1 MVKHKMYSTDY
12 KNKLGAEMVGG
23 ISIAEIS
30 KRENV
35 SSQTLKRW
43 KDEYLNFSGEETIS
57 KKEVTDLRKK
67 VGELSVLLADALL
80 EIDILKK
87 TEKFLVVKKSKEL
100 LSSAI
105 SPSSFEFSKKYN
117 SSGIHCDYKYWAKES
132 RCRTCIGYRFQYC

>member
-1 MVKHKMYSTDY
+1 MVKRKMYSIDY

-23 ISIAEIS
+23 ISMAEVS

-87 TEKFLVVKKSKEL
+87 TEKFLVVKKRKEL

-105 SPSSFEFSKKYN
+105 SPSSLELRKVSK
-117 SSGIHCDYKYWAKES
+117 
-132 RCRTCIGYRFQYC
+132 R

>member
-1 MVKHKMYSTDY
+1 MVKRKMYSTDY

-23 ISIAEIS
+23 ISMAEIS

-43 KDEYLNFSGEETIS
+43 KDEYLNFSGEDTIS

-87 TEKFLVVKKSKEL
+87 TEKFLVVKKRKEL

-105 SPSSFEFSKKYN
+105 SPSSLELRKASK
-117 SSGIHCDYKYWAKES
+117 
-132 RCRTCIGYRFQYC
+132 R

>member
-1 MVKHKMYSTDY
+1 MVKRKLYSLEY

-30 KRENV
+30 QREGV
-35 SSQTLKRW
+35 SSATLKRW
-43 KDEYLNFSGEETIS
+43 KEEYLNFSGEETIS
-57 KKEVTDLRKK
+57 KKEVIDLRKK

-87 TEKFLVVKKSKEL
+87 TEKFLVAKKRKEL

-105 SPSSFEFSKKYN
+105 SPSSLGLRKASK
-117 SSGIHCDYKYWAKES
+117 
-132 RCRTCIGYRFQYC
+132 R